1 MKASSQLALVL
12 NVVVCTFW
20 FERERER
27 ERERTSRDLGWNLIY
42 ESVLRTQAVY

>member
-27 ERERTSRDLGWNLIY
+27 EREPVGTWDGI
-42 ESVLRTQAVY
+42 

>member
-27 ERERTSRDLGWNLIY
+27 EREREPVGTWDGI
-42 ESVLRTQAVY
+42 